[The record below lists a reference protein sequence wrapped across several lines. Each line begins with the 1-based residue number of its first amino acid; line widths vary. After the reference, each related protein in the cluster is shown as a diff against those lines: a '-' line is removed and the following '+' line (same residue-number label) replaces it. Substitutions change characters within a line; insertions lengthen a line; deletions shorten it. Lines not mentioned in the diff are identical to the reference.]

1 MTQRL
6 LPSLI
11 LILVACAHYPRTIAA
26 PVVTVAGASTSQG
39 YRFENF
45 PADGKNTD
53 SLFVIL
59 TFSGGGTRA
68 AAFAYGVLREL
79 AQTPI
84 DTGSR
89 TRTLLEEVDVIS
101 TVSGG
106 SFAGGFYALYG
117 PDSLEAFE
125 SRFLTWNAE
134 STLKKRVLST
144 DLIRLA
150 APAFSRSDIATAT
163 WDRRLF
169 HGATF
174 GTLVQRRKRPY
185 LLINATDVGLGA
197 QFSFTQAQFDP
208 LCADLSR
215 FTIARAVAA
224 SLLFQFCLLLSRFRT
239 MPAAARSSFRDG

>member
-101 TVSGG
+101 TVWAARLRAG
-106 SFAGGFYALYG
+106 STHCTDRIHLR
-117 PDSLEAFE
+117 PL
-125 SRFLTWNAE
+125 SR
-134 STLKKRVLST
+134 
-144 DLIRLA
+144 
-150 APAFSRSDIATAT
+150 AFSRGMPKA
-163 WDRRLF
+163 
-169 HGATF
+169 
-174 GTLVQRRKRPY
+174 
-185 LLINATDVGLGA
+185 
-197 QFSFTQAQFDP
+197 
-208 LCADLSR
+208 LSR
-215 FTIARAVAA
+215 KGCCRRTLSGSRLPPSVGAISRLQRGTDDFFTEQHSAPSSSAA
-224 SLLFQFCLLLSRFRT
+224 NAPTC
-239 MPAAARSSFRDG
+239 